1 LTLRV
6 DNDPETVRN
15 SDATDASNKGFCL
28 CSARADANGPKSLVP
43 TLPISI
49 LLLPVVRLKPA
60 EAPNAMLLLPVV
72 FRLSALEPMAV
83 LSKPVVLLR
92 THQKTSCRI

>member
-28 CSARADANGPKSLVP
+28 CSARADPNGPKVIGTNIANLDII
-43 TLPISI
+43 TAGGEI
-49 LLLPVVRLKPA
+49 KA
-60 EAPNAMLLLPVV
+60 G
-72 FRLSALEPMAV
+72 
-83 LSKPVVLLR
+83 
-92 THQKTSCRI
+92 

>member
-1 LTLRV
+1 MT
-6 DNDPETVRN
+6 PKPFATVTPLMP
-15 SDATDASNKGFCL
+15 AIKVFVCVPL
-28 CSARADANGPKSLVP
+28 VPMPMVLKSLVP

>member
-1 LTLRV
+1 M
-6 DNDPETVRN
+6 
-15 SDATDASNKGFCL
+15 
-28 CSARADANGPKSLVP
+28 
-43 TLPISI
+43 
-49 LLLPVVRLKPA
+49 VRLKPA

-83 LSKPVVLLR
+83 LLKPVVLLR

>member
-28 CSARADANGPKSLVP
+28 CSARADANGPKVIGTNIANLD
-43 TLPISI
+43 II
-49 LLLPVVRLKPA
+49 Y
-60 EAPNAMLLLPVV
+60 
-72 FRLSALEPMAV
+72 
-83 LSKPVVLLR
+83 
-92 THQKTSCRI
+92 CRW

>member
-28 CSARADANGPKSLVP
+28 CSARADANGPKVIGTNIANLDII
-43 TLPISI
+43 TAGGEI
-49 LLLPVVRLKPA
+49 KA
-60 EAPNAMLLLPVV
+60 G
-72 FRLSALEPMAV
+72 
-83 LSKPVVLLR
+83 
-92 THQKTSCRI
+92 